1 MLIMSISGKLSNL
14 SRLLHYSL
22 LLQVSLVSAE
32 SFDNINTRQLFNLVG
47 SWRVSINPVSQCFLT
62 NDEKSYRI
70 R

>member
-1 MLIMSISGKLSNL
+1 MLIMSISRKLSNL

-32 SFDNINTRQLFNLVG
+32 SFDNINTRQLFTLVG
-47 SWRVSINPVSQCFLT
+47 SWKVSINAVSQCFLT
-62 NDEKSYRI
+62 NDEKPYRI